1 MQPLRILIVDDE
13 EDLVST
19 LAERLAIRGFEVE
32 GATSGD
38 DALACLRRQ
47 EFSVVIVDVKMPGI
61 GGLELTEHI
70 RQEYPELPV
79 ILFTG
84 QSSRDDA
91 ERAARQGAL
100 EYLLKPVD
108 IDDLISK
115 VSSAVAD
122 GGKDGPG
129 S

>member
-19 LAERLAIRGFEVE
+19 LAERLAIRGFQVE

-38 DALACLRRQ
+38 DALTCLRQ
-47 EFSVVIVDVKMPGI
+47 HEFSVVIVDVKMPGI
-61 GGLELTEHI
+61 GGLQLTEQI
-70 RQEYPELPV
+70 KQEHPGLPV

-84 QSSRDDA
+84 QGSLDDA
-91 ERAARQGAL
+91 ERAAQQGAL

-108 IDDLISK
+108 IEELISK
-115 VSSAVAD
+115 ISSAVAD
-122 GGKDGPG
+122 GGKDGSG